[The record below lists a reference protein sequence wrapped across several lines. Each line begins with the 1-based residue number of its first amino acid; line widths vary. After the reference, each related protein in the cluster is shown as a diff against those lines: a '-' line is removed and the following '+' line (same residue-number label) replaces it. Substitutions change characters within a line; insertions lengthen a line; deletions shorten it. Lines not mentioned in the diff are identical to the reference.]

1 MISFNRPMKIIYCN
15 HVFFLKHLI
24 VFSGLRVRKLSVPH
38 TLDIKKWMKNLD
50 TSSDEETQD
59 IFKEQDYVTAL
70 DVQGTSGNNI
80 FTANIM
86 WIFTSY
92 YA

>member
-1 MISFNRPMKIIYCN
+1 
-15 HVFFLKHLI
+15 
-24 VFSGLRVRKLSVPH
+24 
-38 TLDIKKWMKNLD
+38 MKNLEN
-50 TSSDEETQD
+50 SSDDEAQD
-59 IFKEQDYVTAL
+59 IFKEQDYVAAL